1 MGIFLKVSYYYLL
14 LFIIDF
20 IMRRI
25 FFFLIGFGLS
35 VVGFSYVILYFNL
48 FSIGYN
54 LEEYVNFI
62 IRRLECYYSVLGIF
76 IMIIASMIRESRDN
90 E

>member
-1 MGIFLKVSYYYLL
+1 
-14 LFIIDF
+14 
-20 IMRRI
+20 MRRL
-25 FFFLIGFGLS
+25 FFFLIGFGFS
-35 VVGFSYVILYFNL
+35 VIGFSYIILYLNL

-62 IRRLECYYSVLGIF
+62 IRRLECYYSVFGLL
-76 IMIIASMIRESRDN
+76 IMIISSIIRERKDN